1 MKEYVTCISDKEFKK
16 AFKPFWKEQYPV
28 FEGTLMFASQGTNIY
43 GMYSGHT
50 VKITKLA
57 GTGIKVSID

>member
-1 MKEYVTCISDKEFKK
+1 MKEYVTCISDKAFKK
-16 AFKPFWKEQYPV
+16 TFKPFWKEQYPV
-28 FEGTLMFASQGTNIY
+28 FERTLMIAPQGANIY
-43 GMYSGHT
+43 GMYSNHN